1 VGSVMQN
8 HSKTVLKASAEL
20 DDSSQNGTLR
30 RAVPLVI
37 SEKIRDHLT
46 AIATALVSDCSF
58 ALRRAVA
65 ADPRIQDRC
74 IKPRRAMEKAI
85 IRKYQREMSE
95 KRKDKLVL
103 NEAATTLALS
113 GISSKALAAVRSV
126 MQRLGC
132 RGMLFT
138 DKALRE
144 ARQELEQLAFE
155 DLGIYETP
163 DGWFVSARAAVEM
176 EILRLMQEVHVGK
189 GARTRAEDRVM
200 GPDEHGWQDHF
211 HVKITLDDRQITR
224 RTSQTEVMLLI
235 IPKEDGVDRCQ
246 KAVHMRTIG
255 VWTGKDSRDNVQANM
270 GAFFREID
278 SLEAD
283 GVLFCPKE
291 NRLLGIWDK
300 YKDSTEAARA
310 EEGLRKVS
318 LTFWHAADMAAQC
331 SVLGHGC
338 AGHHFCGQ

>member
-1 VGSVMQN
+1 M
-8 HSKTVLKASAEL
+8 
-20 DDSSQNGTLR
+20 
-30 RAVPLVI
+30 P
-37 SEKIRDHLT
+37 
-46 AIATALVSDCSF
+46 
-58 ALRRAVA
+58 
-65 ADPRIQDRC
+65 
-74 IKPRRAMEKAI
+74 
-85 IRKYQREMSE
+85 
-95 KRKDKLVL
+95 
-103 NEAATTLALS
+103 
-113 GISSKALAAVRSV
+113 
-126 MQRLGC
+126 
-132 RGMLFT
+132 FT

-235 IPKEDGVDRCQ
+235 IPKEDGGDRCQ

-255 VWTGKDSRDNVQANM
+255 VWTGKDSQDNVQANM